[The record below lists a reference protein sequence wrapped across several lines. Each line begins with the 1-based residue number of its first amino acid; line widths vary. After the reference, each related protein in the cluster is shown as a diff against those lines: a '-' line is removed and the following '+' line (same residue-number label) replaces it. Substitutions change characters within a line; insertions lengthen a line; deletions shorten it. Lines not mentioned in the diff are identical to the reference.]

1 MVDYNFL
8 QFVGDPVLYIQQFIL
23 MAHVSPWRPH
33 LQNSLVIKEALKP
46 GFNITK
52 HITDFQHKQGY
63 DFTTTTT
70 TKNRVPRPTNR
81 LHCYHDLFISYYQL
95 HRYG

>member
-1 MVDYNFL
+1 M
-8 QFVGDPVLYIQQFIL
+8 LYIQQFIL

-63 DFTTTTT
+63 DFTTTTI
-70 TKNRVPRPTNR
+70 TKNRVPRPTVLIDYNVTMTYLFLITNCITMGKWR
-81 LHCYHDLFISYYQL
+81 L
-95 HRYG
+95 GA